1 MRLDHLLSKE
11 TLNISRVVS
20 HTRLDLKIGW
30 LRSTLYG
37 EVNRRVSFWPI
48 PTIYLIGAI
57 RSVNNIFFR
66 RYENLAMPNFQESG
80 PIAQLARAP
89 C

>member
-11 TLNISRVVS
+11 TLNISREVS
-20 HTRLDLKIGW
+20 HSRLDLKIG
-30 LRSTLYG
+30 RHKPALYG
-37 EVNRRVSFWPI
+37 EVIRRVSFWPI

-66 RYENLAMPNFQESG
+66 R
-80 PIAQLARAP
+80 
-89 C
+89 